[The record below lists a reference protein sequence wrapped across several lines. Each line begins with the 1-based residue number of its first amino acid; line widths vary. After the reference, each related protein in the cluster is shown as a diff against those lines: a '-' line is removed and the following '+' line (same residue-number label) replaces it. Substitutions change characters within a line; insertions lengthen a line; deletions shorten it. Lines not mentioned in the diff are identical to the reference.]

1 MRLSPIK
8 PIALLTATGVLF
20 AAISSVRASDAD
32 AAIVTSAKESYVFK
46 TFLKDDQI
54 TTGSKDGVVTL
65 TGSVT
70 DARRSALAE
79 DTVSNLPGVRSV
91 DNQLTIKSPPSNANA
106 DWWTSFNV
114 KSLLMFHRD
123 VSGTATEVNTL
134 NGVVT
139 LTGEASSL
147 AQKEL
152 TTEYAMDVDGVTSV
166 DNKLTIAAPQP
177 VREQTAAE
185 KLDDASI
192 TAQVKGALMSHRST
206 SALSTSVATKNGVV
220 TLGGIAKNNAE
231 KSLVT
236 KLVQDVHGVSQVV
249 NEMTVAAAATSQR

>member
-1 MRLSPIK
+1 MRLNPTQ
-8 PIALLTATGVLF
+8 PLALLTAAGVLF
-20 AAISSVRASDAD
+20 AAMYAVRASDAD
-32 AAIVTSAKESYVFK
+32 AAIVTAAKESYVFK

-54 TTGSKDGVVTL
+54 ATGSKDGVVTL

-70 DARRSALAE
+70 DARRKALAE
-79 DTVSNLPGVRSV
+79 DTVANLPGVRSV
-91 DNQLTIKSPPSNANA
+91 DNLLTIKTPPSNANA

-114 KSLLMFHRD
+114 KSLLMYHRD

-152 TTEYAMDVDGVTSV
+152 TSEYAMDVEGVTSV
-166 DNKLTIAAPQP
+166 NNKLTIAAPTPIRQ
-177 VREQTAAE
+177 QTVAE

-192 TAQVKGALMSHRST
+192 TAQVKGALLSHRST
-206 SALSTSVATKNGVV
+206 SAVTTSVATKNGVV
-220 TLGGIAKNNAE
+220 TVGGIAKNNAE

-236 KLVQDVHGVSQVV
+236 KLAKDIHGVGQVI
-249 NEMTVAAAATSQR
+249 NDMTVAAAATSQR

>member
-1 MRLSPIK
+1 
-8 PIALLTATGVLF
+8 
-20 AAISSVRASDAD
+20 
-32 AAIVTSAKESYVFK
+32 
-46 TFLKDDQI
+46 
-54 TTGSKDGVVTL
+54 
-65 TGSVT
+65 
-70 DARRSALAE
+70 
-79 DTVSNLPGVRSV
+79 
-91 DNQLTIKSPPSNANA
+91 
-106 DWWTSFNV
+106 
-114 KSLLMFHRD
+114 
-123 VSGTATEVNTL
+123 
-134 NGVVT
+134 
-139 LTGEASSL
+139 
-147 AQKEL
+147 
-152 TTEYAMDVDGVTSV
+152 MDVDGVTSV